1 MTELWSWVLTM
12 FGLTGMWLA
21 GRKVWWTWFVSL
33 AGQVVWFIYA
43 LTTTQWGFILG
54 SVAYT
59 MVYARNAATWTR
71 EHRAKAKTIEDE

>member
-43 LTTTQWGFILG
+43 LTTTQWGFIHEGPPGLLDPRQQSRARLG
-54 SVAYT
+54 T
-59 MVYARNAATWTR
+59 THTR
-71 EHRAKAKTIEDE
+71 PHTGQV